1 MTLSHGLGTLSAKQ
15 HEFLQFLIDRTRETG
30 VWPTSRE
37 IIDHFGYGSS
47 NRGISWRRVTVLS
60 RAREER
66 EKSGK
71 GPVLLLT

>member
-1 MTLSHGLGTLSAKQ
+1 VTLSHGLGTLSAKQ

-47 NRGISWRRVTVLS
+47 NRGISWRRATRSRKS
-60 RAREER
+60 RAFQ
-66 EKSGK
+66 
-71 GPVLLLT
+71 